1 MRAKT
6 TILNIDEIGTDQEF
20 QMRVSGYD
28 HSHIQDT
35 LEDFQDG
42 KDIPPIEVVWLTD
55 ERRYQ
60 VVEGFHRL
68 RAQTQLGRFEI
79 EVKIVGELTRKDA
92 LIWTLRSV
100 NDHRAKKL
108 TREDKE
114 SKLMRI
120 LRLEPSLL
128 TKSYNEISRYCNLSA
143 PFVKKIIEKNKVE
156 IQTLKDRSPASDL
169 TIDELCDELEKRAAS
184 MPMEKRERIAKLV
197 RDVWGLT

>member
-1 MRAKT
+1 MRAKIT
-6 TILNIDEIGTDQEF
+6 TLNIDDIGTDQEF

-68 RAQTQLGRFEI
+68 RAQVHLGRFEI
-79 EVKIVGELTRKDA
+79 EVKIVGELPRKEA
-92 LIWTLRSV
+92 LIWTLKTV
-100 NDHRAKKL
+100 NDHKAKKL
-108 TREDKE
+108 NREDKE

-128 TKSYNEISRYCNLSA
+128 DCSYREIGRECGLSA

-156 IQTLKDRSPASDL
+156 IQTLRDKTLTSAITTEELWAELKRRVASV
-169 TIDELCDELEKRAAS
+169 
-184 MPMEKRERIAKLV
+184 PMDIREDIARTV
-197 RDVWGLT
+197 RDTWGLS